1 MLTHTTW
8 FLVVFASS
16 LAVVGAYRLA
26 AHADGTDGSL
36 DQAPVRPGWRLRLGV
51 VGGCVV
57 LLLALALAWR
67 VTAFAEVDADV
78 VARLAL
84 GRNDSLN
91 SFFLLITCIGDV
103 VPCFLIASLLAVAYY
118 QRTGRFRGFI
128 LQVLILV
135 QLLVQTAMTVTF
147 HDITMTDLYFSVPL
161 GGSGTIPSG
170 SVSRLLSLFLVAA
183 TLWHSYSPRFER
195 VLLSLAPLVVMTE
208 IVSRLYLGRHL
219 LADIAAGLLLGV
231 ILTVAFRW
239 LLNRL
244 APREVEPGGV
254 VRQ

>member
-1 MLTHTTW
+1 MGTHTAW

-16 LAVVGAYRLA
+16 FAVAGACWLAALAVDAVDADDARA
-26 AHADGTDGSL
+26 AG
-36 DQAPVRPGWRLRLGV
+36 QGWRLRLGIL
-51 VGGCVV
+51 GGCLLV
-57 LLLALALAWR
+57 LLALAFAWR
-67 VTAFAEVDADV
+67 VHAVAEIDANV
-78 VARLAL
+78 VANLVGNRNAAL
-84 GRNDSLN
+84 DGI
-91 SFFLLITCIGDV
+91 FTVVTTIGDV
-103 VPCFLIASLLAVAYY
+103 VPSFLLASLLAIAYY
-118 QRTGRFRGFI
+118 QQTGRFRGF
-128 LQVLILV
+128 VLELLVLV
-135 QLLVQTAMTVTF
+135 QLLIQTAMTVLF
-147 HDITMTDLYFSVPL
+147 NDITLTDLDPSIPL